1 MWSKSAFVFGALQ
14 VLEDDMREQG
24 RGIHV
29 IVLNQAT
36 VSFPWS
42 FVCLIIPSMSGC
54 VHQPPPIFITTQS
67 VCVQALMWKH

>member
-1 MWSKSAFVFGALQ
+1 MFAALQ

-36 VSFPWS
+36 VSI
-42 FVCLIIPSMSGC
+42 CLLMAGC
-54 VHQPPPIFITTQS
+54 VSLHVYLLQKKVETERPTG
-67 VCVQALMWKH
+67 

>member
-1 MWSKSAFVFGALQ
+1 MELIGLCEEQRARLSRLLQ

-36 VSFPWS
+36 VSRY
-42 FVCLIIPSMSGC
+42 
-54 VHQPPPIFITTQS
+54 QQIT
-67 VCVQALMWKH
+67 CVQSYSRLPRLTADFFPRLFKIKMIF

>member
-1 MWSKSAFVFGALQ
+1 MFAALQ

-36 VSFPWS
+36 VSI
-42 FVCLIIPSMSGC
+42 CLRMAGC
-54 VHQPPPIFITTQS
+54 VSLHVYLLQKKVETERPTG
-67 VCVQALMWKH
+67 